1 MGLEEIHTGQAV
13 FIELVLGI
21 GQVPRD
27 SQLLAACVSFTRF
40 WLESAMCLL
49 NLFLFFFFVII
60 LLFSW
65 KLHTGINRA
74 NRSSPDRCPGH
85 QDEDM
90 EEILLSLEIC

>member
-1 MGLEEIHTGQAV
+1 
-13 FIELVLGI
+13 
-21 GQVPRD
+21 
-27 SQLLAACVSFTRF
+27 
-40 WLESAMCLL
+40 MCLL
-49 NLFLFFFFVII
+49 NLFLYFFVII

-90 EEILLSLEIC
+90 EEILLSMEMR

>member
-1 MGLEEIHTGQAV
+1 MCVIHTILAGECNVSFKFV
-13 FIELVLGI
+13 FI
-21 GQVPRD
+21 
-27 SQLLAACVSFTRF
+27 
-40 WLESAMCLL
+40 
-49 NLFLFFFFVII
+49 FFVII

-90 EEILLSLEIC
+90 EEMTVEYGNMLR

>member
-1 MGLEEIHTGQAV
+1 MCVTHTILAGECNVSFKFV
-13 FIELVLGI
+13 FI
-21 GQVPRD
+21 
-27 SQLLAACVSFTRF
+27 
-40 WLESAMCLL
+40 
-49 NLFLFFFFVII
+49 FFFVII

-90 EEILLSLEIC
+90 EEILLSMEMR